1 MEVPEVDPKRLP
13 LMTRLEKK
21 LADLGVGMRAKL
33 ISLFAAIKVLPLI
46 LLALLAWMQSKELG
60 EELKVRTAEISRKAV
75 KALDHTGKI
84 AVNDTVRALDNRAT
98 AEIERM
104 TTDTARAVADFLYHR
119 DADILFAATL
129 PPDEALYRNF
139 TAQKLGRL
147 VKPGQWELAA
157 NGRSWQRA
165 SPPPPAPRIASS
177 IEENDYSF
185 HYRPPDG
192 FERESRPLYLEM
204 TFVDLGGM
212 ERLKV
217 TTSPL
222 LSPALKNIAD
232 RRNTFVRAESYFAE
246 LKKLRPGEIYVS
258 DVIGQYVGTNFIGM
272 YTPSNTRARHVPYDP
287 EKQAYAGKENPNGI
301 RFKGLVRWAT
311 PVVRD
316 GAVAGYVTL
325 ALDHD
330 HLMEFVDRLT
340 PALERYTELPD
351 AFEGNYAF
359 IWDHKG
365 RSICHPRH
373 HSIAG
378 YDPETGDPQVPWLE
392 EHIYEEWQASG
403 KSYAAFIEDVPTFQ
417 AQSNSKRPAA
427 ELTRRGMVGL
437 DCRYLNFAPQCT
449 GWFDLTRD
457 GGSGSFR
464 ILWSGL
470 WKLNT
475 AAAIP
480 YYTGQYGNSRRGFG
494 FVAVGAGLDEFH
506 RPAMATQATLQNLV
520 NATDEELSAVSED
533 TYRAIGENLWQ
544 TAASLSVSTTLMS
557 VLVIL
562 IAIWMA
568 SVFTRRIAQMV
579 RGISRFRA
587 GERQFR
593 FRAPVKDE
601 MGALS
606 DSFDGLADSLVNSD
620 KGPLS
625 IVDLSGKLAYMNEA
639 GLALIG
645 KSLEDVL
652 GKPYAENTIFPPG
665 TAYCPLACLARGTEP
680 EVLRHEHSG
689 RYYQGRAESL
699 TDGRGVV
706 TGHLVHTADVTAI
719 IEEQKRIERQR
730 ALLET
735 IFVNSPDILWYQDKE
750 GNYQAVNPRFAA
762 LVNKTPEEIRG
773 LPSSAVFPP
782 EVAARSQENF
792 RAAIEGRTPLY
803 TEETVHFA
811 DGHSENMDVVRIP
824 QFNAGGEVL
833 ALLGVARDVSQRV
846 AVEKELRR
854 IQTELQ
860 EACATAN
867 RANEAK
873 SSFLARMSHEI
884 RTPMNA
890 IIGMANIARK
900 KLHAGSPTDEL
911 LNCANQIEVSSHHL
925 LGLLNDILDISK
937 IEAGKIE
944 LSEDSFALSKLVD
957 SVESII
963 RPRCM
968 EKNIAFNVAVEGI
981 ATAHL
986 KADSLRLR
994 QVLINLLGNAAK
1006 FTPELGEILFRVRQE
1021 DRRRGE
1027 RLISFLVQDN
1037 GVGIAEET
1045 LKTLFKPFEQG
1056 GTHIARAYGGTGLG
1070 LSISKSIIKHMGG
1083 DIAVTST
1090 PGKGSAFSFLLWLK
1104 EADNTPQQREAPD
1117 KSPAALAGKR
1127 ILLVD
1132 DVEINR
1138 IIVIEQL
1145 SNLGLRMDE
1154 AADGTE
1160 AVAMFARSPVNFY
1173 DLIFMDLQM
1182 PRMDGYAAA
1191 KAIRAMDRP
1200 DARSVPIIALTAN
1213 AFKEDVDLV
1222 LANGMNGHLA
1232 KPLENDKLM
1241 EMLEKLLANGDG
1253 EQRRPPA

>member
-21 LADLGVGMRAKL
+21 LADFGFGMRAKL
-33 ISLFAAIKVLPLI
+33 ISLFAVIKVLPLV
-46 LLALLAWMQSKELG
+46 LLALLAWMQSRELG
-60 EELKVRTAEISRKAV
+60 EALKTRTTEISRKAV
-75 KALDHTGKI
+75 EALDHTGKI
-84 AVNDTVRALDNRAT
+84 AVRDAVEALDNRAT
-98 AEIERM
+98 DEIERM
-104 TTDTARAVADFLYHR
+104 STDAARAVADFLYAR
-119 DADILFAATL
+119 DTDILFAADL
-129 PPDEALYRNF
+129 PPDETQYRNF
-139 TAQKLGRL
+139 IERKRGRV
-147 VKPGQWELAA
+147 VKPGRWELAA
-157 NGRSWQRA
+157 DGRSWQRA
-165 SPPPPAPRIASS
+165 AEPPYSPTVVSS
-177 IEENDYSF
+177 IEENNYSF
-185 HYRPPDG
+185 HYRPPDR
-192 FERESRPLYLEM
+192 FEDESRPLFLEM
-204 TFVDLGGM
+204 TFVDTKGM
-212 ERLKV
+212 ERVKV
-217 TTSPL
+217 TTSPRM
-222 LSPALKNIAD
+222 SPELKNVAD
-232 RRNTFVRAESYFAE
+232 RRNTYVRAETYFAE
-246 LKKLRPGEIYVS
+246 LKKLKPGEIYVS
-258 DVIGQYVGTNFIGM
+258 DVIGEYVGTNFIGM
-272 YTPSNTRARHVPYDP
+272 YTPENLERRGLPYEP
-287 EKQAYAGKENPNGI
+287 EKQAYAGKENPNGR
-301 RFKGLVRWAT
+301 RFKGLVRWAA
-311 PVVRD
+311 PVMRD
-316 GAVAGYVTL
+316 GAIAGYVTL

-340 PALERYTELPD
+340 PTLERYTELPD

-378 YDPETGDPQVPWLE
+378 YDPETGDPQIPWLE
-392 EHIYEEWQASG
+392 EHIYEEWLASG
-403 KSYAAFIEDVPTFQ
+403 KSYAEFIEDVPTFQ
-417 AQSNSKRPAA
+417 AQSNHKKPAA
-427 ELTRRGMVGL
+427 ELTRRGLVGL

-449 GWFDLTRD
+449 GWFDLTRN

-480 YYTGQYGNSRRGFG
+480 YYTGQYGNSPRGFG
-494 FVAVGAGLDEFH
+494 FVAVGAGLENFH
-506 RPAMATQATLQNLV
+506 RPAMETQTTLENLV
-520 NATDEELSAVSED
+520 KGTDKELSALAED
-533 TYRAIGENLWQ
+533 TYQAIGRNLWQ
-544 TAASLSVSTTLMS
+544 TAMRLSASTAFMS

-562 IAIWMA
+562 VAIWMA

-593 FRAPVKDE
+593 FHAPVKDE

-606 DSFDGLADSLVNSD
+606 DSFDGLADSLVDSD

-625 IVDLSGKLAYMNEA
+625 IVDLSGRLVYMNDA

-645 KSLEDVL
+645 KSLEDVV

-665 TAYCPLACLARGTEP
+665 TSFCPLACLARGVEP
-680 EVLRHEHSG
+680 EVLLHEG
-689 RYYQGRAESL
+689 RYYQGRAETL
-699 TDGRGVV
+699 TDGQGVV

-750 GNYQAVNPRFAA
+750 GKYLAVNPRFAA
-762 LVNKTPEEIRG
+762 LVNKTPEEIHG
-773 LPSSAVFPP
+773 LPASAVFPP
-782 EVAARSQENF
+782 EVAARSRENF

-824 QFNAGGEVL
+824 QFNAGDEVL

-873 SSFLARMSHEI
+873 SAFLARMSHEI

-900 KLHAGSPTDEL
+900 KLHAGSPTGEL

-944 LSEDSFALSKLVD
+944 LSEDNFALPKLVG

-968 EKNIAFNVAVEGI
+968 EKNITFKVAMEGI
-981 ATAHL
+981 AATHL

-1037 GVGIAEET
+1037 GVGIAEDT

-1070 LSISKSIIKHMGG
+1070 LSISQSIIRHMGG

-1090 PGKGSAFSFLLWLK
+1090 PGKGSAFSFSLWLK
-1104 EADNTPQQREAPD
+1104 EADNNPQQREAPG
-1117 KSPAALAGKR
+1117 KSPAALTGKR

-1154 AADGTE
+1154 AVDGTE

-1173 DLIFMDLQM
+1173 DLILMDLQM
-1182 PRMDGYAAA
+1182 PRMDGYAAT

-1241 EMLEKLLANGDG
+1241 ELLEKLLANGDG
-1253 EQRRPPA
+1253 EQQRPSA

>member
-84 AVNDTVRALDNRAT
+84 AVNDTVQALDNRAT

-204 TFVDLGGM
+204 TFVDLDGM

-222 LSPALKNIAD
+222 LS
-232 RRNTFVRAESYFAE
+232 
-246 LKKLRPGEIYVS
+246 
-258 DVIGQYVGTNFIGM
+258 
-272 YTPSNTRARHVPYDP
+272 
-287 EKQAYAGKENPNGI
+287 
-301 RFKGLVRWAT
+301 
-311 PVVRD
+311 
-316 GAVAGYVTL
+316 
-325 ALDHD
+325 
-330 HLMEFVDRLT
+330 

-392 EHIYEEWQASG
+392 ERIYEEWQASG

-417 AQSNSKRPAA
+417 AQSNSKKPAA

-533 TYRAIGENLWQ
+533 TYRAISENLWQ

-735 IFVNSPDILWYQDKE
+735 IFVNSPDILWYQDKG

-773 LPSSAVFPP
+773 LPASAVFPP
-782 EVAARSQENF
+782 EVAARSLENF

-803 TEETVHFA
+803 TEETVYFA

-900 KLHAGSPTDEL
+900 KLHARSPTDEL

-944 LSEDSFALSKLVD
+944 LSEDSFALSKLVN

-1045 LKTLFKPFEQG
+1045 LKTLFEPFEQG
-1056 GTHIARAYGGTGLG
+1056 STHIARAYGGTGLG

-1182 PRMDGYAAA
+1182 PRMDGYAAV

>member
-1 MEVPEVDPKRLP
+1 M
-13 LMTRLEKK
+13 
-21 LADLGVGMRAKL
+21 
-33 ISLFAAIKVLPLI
+33 
-46 LLALLAWMQSKELG
+46 
-60 EELKVRTAEISRKAV
+60 
-75 KALDHTGKI
+75 
-84 AVNDTVRALDNRAT
+84 
-98 AEIERM
+98 
-104 TTDTARAVADFLYHR
+104 
-119 DADILFAATL
+119 
-129 PPDEALYRNF
+129 
-139 TAQKLGRL
+139 
-147 VKPGQWELAA
+147 
-157 NGRSWQRA
+157 
-165 SPPPPAPRIASS
+165 
-177 IEENDYSF
+177 
-185 HYRPPDG
+185 
-192 FERESRPLYLEM
+192 
-204 TFVDLGGM
+204 
-212 ERLKV
+212 
-217 TTSPL
+217 
-222 LSPALKNIAD
+222 
-232 RRNTFVRAESYFAE
+232 
-246 LKKLRPGEIYVS
+246 
-258 DVIGQYVGTNFIGM
+258 
-272 YTPSNTRARHVPYDP
+272 
-287 EKQAYAGKENPNGI
+287 
-301 RFKGLVRWAT
+301 
-311 PVVRD
+311 
-316 GAVAGYVTL
+316 
-325 ALDHD
+325 
-330 HLMEFVDRLT
+330 
-340 PALERYTELPD
+340 
-351 AFEGNYAF
+351 
-359 IWDHKG
+359 
-365 RSICHPRH
+365 
-373 HSIAG
+373 
-378 YDPETGDPQVPWLE
+378 
-392 EHIYEEWQASG
+392 
-403 KSYAAFIEDVPTFQ
+403 
-417 AQSNSKRPAA
+417 
-427 ELTRRGMVGL
+427 
-437 DCRYLNFAPQCT
+437 
-449 GWFDLTRD
+449 
-457 GGSGSFR
+457 
-464 ILWSGL
+464 
-470 WKLNT
+470 
-475 AAAIP
+475 
-480 YYTGQYGNSRRGFG
+480 
-494 FVAVGAGLDEFH
+494 
-506 RPAMATQATLQNLV
+506 
-520 NATDEELSAVSED
+520 
-533 TYRAIGENLWQ
+533 
-544 TAASLSVSTTLMS
+544 
-557 VLVIL
+557 
-562 IAIWMA
+562 
-568 SVFTRRIAQMV
+568 
-579 RGISRFRA
+579 
-587 GERQFR
+587 
-593 FRAPVKDE
+593 
-601 MGALS
+601 
-606 DSFDGLADSLVNSD
+606 
-620 KGPLS
+620 
-625 IVDLSGKLAYMNEA
+625 
-639 GLALIG
+639 
-645 KSLEDVL
+645 
-652 GKPYAENTIFPPG
+652 
-665 TAYCPLACLARGTEP
+665 CP
-680 EVLRHEHSG
+680 
-689 RYYQGRAESL
+689 
-699 TDGRGVV
+699 
-706 TGHLVHTADVTAI
+706 
-719 IEEQKRIERQR
+719 
-730 ALLET
+730 
-735 IFVNSPDILWYQDKE
+735 
-750 GNYQAVNPRFAA
+750 
-762 LVNKTPEEIRG
+762 
-773 LPSSAVFPP
+773 
-782 EVAARSQENF
+782 ARSLENF

-803 TEETVHFA
+803 TEETVYFA

-1037 GVGIAEET
+1037 GAGIAEET